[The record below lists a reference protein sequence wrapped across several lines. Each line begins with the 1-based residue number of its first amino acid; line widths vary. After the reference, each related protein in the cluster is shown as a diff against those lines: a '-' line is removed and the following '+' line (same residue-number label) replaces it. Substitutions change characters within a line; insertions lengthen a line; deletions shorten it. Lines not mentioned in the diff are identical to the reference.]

1 MEIKQ
6 IKYFIQ
12 VCKDRSVSKAAENL
26 HISQQG
32 LSKIIKNLEN
42 EFEVEL
48 FERTS
53 KGVILTE
60 FGSLLLEKSE
70 KIIEEFDLMLDFL
83 NDKANLQKRTISLG
97 LPNILYSDLFSLI
110 ICEFNERHP
119 DVNLEIVELGSYACE
134 RYMEKDLLD
143 ISFAVKPIN
152 ASKLGFIPVATSD
165 VMLLVNKNHYLANR
179 KEVELK
185 ELADEQFIMLT
196 TDYKSRHLI
205 IESCIREG
213 FNPNIIFTTS
223 QLDRIIGLVAHNKG
237 IAILPE
243 LNSIN
248 AAKNNDKISVISFK
262 DKPFKIEVGF
272 ITNKFKK
279 INIITK
285 KFINYTLGYFKDNEI
300 S

>member
-1 MEIKQ
+1 MEIRQ

-12 VCKDRSVSKAAENL
+12 VCKDKSVSKAAENL

-32 LSKIIKNLEN
+32 LSKIIKNLED
-42 EFEVEL
+42 EFEVVL

-60 FGSLLLEKSE
+60 FGNLLLEKSE
-70 KIIEEFDLMLDFL
+70 KVIEEFDSMIDFL
-83 NDKANLQKRTISLG
+83 NEKANLEKMTINIG
-97 LPNILYSDLFSLI
+97 LPHILYADLFALI
-110 ICEFNERHP
+110 LCEFNERHK

-134 RYMEKDLLD
+134 RYMEDDLLD

-152 ASKLGFIPVATSD
+152 TDKFGFIHVATSD
-165 VMLLVNKNHYLANR
+165 VVLLVNQNHYLAKK

-185 ELADEQFIMLT
+185 DLADEKFIMLT
-196 TDYKSRHLI
+196 TDYKSRYLTI
-205 IESCIREG
+205 DSCIREG
-213 FNPNIIFTTS
+213 FNPNIVFTTS
-223 QLDRIIGLVAHNKG
+223 QLDRIFGLVAMNKG

-243 LNSIN
+243 LNSIK
-248 AAKNNDKISVISFK
+248 ASISNDKISIISFK
-262 DKPFKIEVGF
+262 DKPFKIEIGF

-279 INIITK
+279 INGITK
-285 KFINYTLGYFKDNEI
+285 KLINYTLSYFKEKEI